1 MSSQSGPIP
10 DGSIRLTIP
19 KVGAGFQAGTFGLL
33 AWIGTQAS
41 SAWEELQDGIRENT
55 TATQALVE
63 RVGALEGQER
73 ADVAARAQASGA
85 QEHSNTTRREHAGRL
100 EVLERCIKSRKECA
114 LL

>member
-41 SAWEELQDGIRENT
+41 SAWEELQDGIEGNT
-55 TATQALVE
+55 AAVTVLAE

-73 ADVAARAQASGA
+73 ADVAARGQATDA
-85 QEHSNTTRREHAGRL
+85 QEHSAKTRRELTARL
-100 EVLERCIKSRKECA
+100 EVLERCVKSRKDCD

>member
-33 AWIGTQAS
+33 AWIGAQAS
-41 SAWEELQDGIRENT
+41 SAWEELQDSIQAT
-55 TATQALVE
+55 TAATTALVE

-73 ADVAARAQASGA
+73 ADIAARAQASDA
-85 QEHSNTTRREHAGRL
+85 QEHSSRTRRELTQRL
-100 EVLERCIKSRKECA
+100 DVLERCIRNRKNCD
-114 LL
+114 LI